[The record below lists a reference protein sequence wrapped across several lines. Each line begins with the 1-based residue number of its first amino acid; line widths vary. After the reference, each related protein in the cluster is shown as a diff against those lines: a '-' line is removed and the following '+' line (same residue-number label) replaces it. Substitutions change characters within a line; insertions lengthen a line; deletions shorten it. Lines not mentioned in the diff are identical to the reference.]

1 MNRSEI
7 VNEIAVL
14 EAKQKTMEDDLVK
27 FAVELS
33 ATSQVAIIARLVQLQ
48 QQVEEYEKMLD
59 LLDFEEITKGF
70 KND

>member
-7 VNEIAVL
+7 VNEIAAL

-33 ATSQVAIIARLVQLQ
+33 ATSQVAIIARLVQVQ
-48 QQVEEYEKMLD
+48 QQIEEYEKMLD
-59 LLDFEEITKGF
+59 LIEFDEITKDF
-70 KND
+70 